1 MIISATSRYAA
12 VEQKMLE
19 LPDGTR
25 IPYLARRFV
34 PAPGRFA
41 EIGFHIVVQGER
53 PDMVAGAELGD
64 AEQFWRLC
72 DANGVLRPEELTAR
86 TGARIRI
93 TLPEGIAGP
102 PRA

>member
-1 MIISATSRYAA
+1 MIISASSRYAA

-19 LPDGTR
+19 LPDGTH
-25 IPYLARRFV
+25 IPYLARRLV
-34 PAPGRFA
+34 PPPWRFA
-41 EIGFHIVVQGER
+41 EIGFHVVAQGER
-53 PDMVAGAELGD
+53 PDTVAGAVLGD

-86 TGARIRI
+86 TGARIRV
-93 TLPEGIAGP
+93 TLPEGLVGP